1 MGKNTNTYK
10 SKKIKSKTMKS
21 GSSKIINKNKKL
33 LKKMMNSE
41 SELDDIN
48 SLIDNSISDNSAL
61 EENIQILIGGDNNF
75 VEPSELDK
83 KLFGYKGL
91 VDTQGPVDKFID
103 SVEGSIDNVK
113 EVAENVVSVGKV
125 AVLNKMS
132 NIAGYEGKTPKEVM
146 DEIKNDAESIK
157 KINNYFKTEDG
168 DKTLK
173 DIQDLSNTATGIITK
188 SFEKIPEKLTDTIEK
203 IGDAGLKVG
212 VGVATEVPIIAPIIG
227 MSNMIKGTEEAI
239 EATADAVKK
248 VAEITEDTAEE
259 IKKPINEIENK
270 IDEISTKIENTQI
283 PTVQHQIDES
293 QIDKSQM
300 DKSQM
305 DKSQMDESQMDKS
318 QIDKSQI
325 DEYQMKTNE
334 KNVQYGGSDMN
345 NFYNLLQNGGK
356 KLRKRINNTRHAF
369 KNISRNIT
377 KKNK

>member
-10 SKKIKSKTMKS
+10 LKKIKNKTMKS
-21 GSSKIINKNKKL
+21 ESSKMTGKNKNKKL
-33 LKKMMNSE
+33 LKMMNSE
-41 SELDDIN
+41 SELDDVN
-48 SLIDNSISDNSAL
+48 SLIDNSMSDNSVL

-83 KLFGYKGL
+83 ALFGYKGL

-132 NIAGYEGKTPKEVM
+132 NIAGYEAKTPEEVM

-168 DKTLK
+168 DKTLE

-188 SFEKIPEKLTDTIEK
+188 SFEKIPEKLTDTMEK

-212 VGVATEVPIIAPIIG
+212 VGVATEVPIIAPIVG

-293 QIDKSQM
+293 Q
-300 DKSQM
+300 
-305 DKSQMDESQMDKS
+305 
-318 QIDKSQI
+318 
-325 DEYQMKTNE
+325 MKINE
-334 KNVQYGGSDMN
+334 KNIQYGGSDMN
-345 NFYNLLQNGGK
+345 KFYNLLQNGGK

>member
-10 SKKIKSKTMKS
+10 LKKIKNKTMKS
-21 GSSKIINKNKKL
+21 VNKNKKL
-33 LKKMMNSE
+33 LKMMNSE
-41 SELDDIN
+41 SELDDVN
-48 SLIDNSISDNSAL
+48 SLIDNSMSDNSVL

-83 KLFGYKGL
+83 ALFGYKGL

-132 NIAGYEGKTPKEVM
+132 NIAGYEGKTPEEVM

-168 DKTLK
+168 DKTLE

-188 SFEKIPEKLTDTIEK
+188 SFEKIPEKLTDTMEK

-212 VGVATEVPIIAPIIG
+212 VGVATEVPIIAPIVG

-293 QIDKSQM
+293 Q
-300 DKSQM
+300 
-305 DKSQMDESQMDKS
+305 
-318 QIDKSQI
+318 
-325 DEYQMKTNE
+325 MKINE
-334 KNVQYGGSDMN
+334 KNIQYGGSDMN
-345 NFYNLLQNGGK
+345 KFYNLLQNGGK
-356 KLRKRINNTRHAF
+356 KLRKRINNTRHSF

>member
-21 GSSKIINKNKKL
+21 VNKNKKL

-48 SLIDNSISDNSAL
+48 SLVDNSISDNSVL

-91 VDTQGPVDKFID
+91 VDTQGPVEKFID
-103 SVEGSIDNVK
+103 SVEDSIDDVK
-113 EVAENVVSVGKV
+113 EVAENIVSVGKV

-132 NIAGYEGKTPKEVM
+132 NIAGYEGKTPDEVM
-146 DEIKNDAESIK
+146 NEIKNDAESIK
-157 KINNYFKTEDG
+157 KINNYFKTENG
-168 DKTLK
+168 EKTLE

-188 SFEKIPEKLTDTIEK
+188 SFEKIPEKLTDSMKK

-212 VGVATEVPIIAPIIG
+212 VGVVTEAPIIAPIVG

-248 VAEITEDTAEE
+248 VAEITEDSAEE

-283 PTVQHQIDES
+283 PTIQH
-293 QIDKSQM
+293 QM
-300 DKSQM
+300 DKSL
-305 DKSQMDESQMDKS
+305 MDKS

-325 DEYQMKTNE
+325 DKSQIDKSQMKPNE
-334 KNVQYGGSDMN
+334 KNIQLGGSDMTK
-345 NFYNLLQNGGK
+345 FHNLLQNGGK
-356 KLRKRINNTRHAF
+356 KLKKRINNTRHAF

>member
-10 SKKIKSKTMKS
+10 LKKIKSKTMKS
-21 GSSKIINKNKKL
+21 GSSKMTGKNKNKKL
-33 LKKMMNSE
+33 LKKMMNGE
-41 SELDDIN
+41 SKLDDIN

-83 KLFGYKGL
+83 KLFGYKDP

-103 SVEGSIDNVK
+103 SVEDSIDNVK

-132 NIAGYEGKTPKEVM
+132 NIAGYEGKTPEEVM

-168 DKTLK
+168 DKTLE

-188 SFEKIPEKLTDTIEK
+188 SFEKIPEKLTDTMEK

-212 VGVATEVPIIAPIIG
+212 VGVATEVPIIAPIVG

-293 QIDKSQM
+293 Q
-300 DKSQM
+300 
-305 DKSQMDESQMDKS
+305 
-318 QIDKSQI
+318 
-325 DEYQMKTNE
+325 MKTNE
-334 KNVQYGGSDMN
+334 KNVQYGGGSDMN
-345 NFYNLLQNGGK
+345 KFHNLLQNGGK
-356 KLRKRINNTRHAF
+356 KLKKRINNTRNAF